1 MASASILQDP
11 SLQAR
16 HKQSVKLSDGR
27 TLGYAEFGSL
37 SDDATT
43 VLAFH
48 GWPGS
53 RLESAVYHSVAGE
66 LNIRLIG
73 VDRPGI
79 GLSSPQPKRKL
90 LDWPADIRELVRYLK
105 LKRYY
110 IIGVSAGGP
119 HALAC
124 AHETAENELLGVGI
138 VSGPGPWAL
147 GTKGASLD
155 LKVTLNAVAYAPW
168 LVRYFMNATIVKPAQ
183 DPDPAKL
190 DQMMRSQMKKMPP
203 ADLAFAKNYPGTV
216 DIMIAAVRESFKQGA
231 DSNVRDGQMLTLDW
245 GFELQNIK
253 IKKVLLWHG
262 TADVNVPVARGRYL
276 AEHVPHAVLKE
287 FEDGTH
293 ITIHEHAKEILRDLI
308 ADSSRREES
317 NEV

>member
-1 MASASILQDP
+1 MASVSILQDP

-16 HKQSVKLSDGR
+16 HKQSVTLSDGR

-37 SDDATT
+37 SDDATI

-53 RLESAVYHSVAGE
+53 RLESAVFHPAASQ
-66 LNIRLIG
+66 LNVRIIG
-73 VDRPGI
+73 IDRPGI

-90 LDWPADIRELVRYLK
+90 LDWPADVRELVRYLK
-105 LKRYY
+105 LERYY

-155 LKVTLNAVAYAPW
+155 LKAILNAIAYAPW
-168 LVRYFMNATIVKPAQ
+168 LVRYFMNSTFVKPAQ
-183 DPDPAKL
+183 DQDPAKL

-203 ADLAFAKNYPGTV
+203 ADLAFAEKYPDKV
-216 DIMIAAVRESFKQGA
+216 DIMIAAVRESFKQGV
-231 DSNVRDGQMLTLDW
+231 DSNVRDGQMLTSDW

-253 IKKVLLWHG
+253 FEKVLVWHG
-262 TADVNVPVARGRYL
+262 TEDVNVPVARGRYL
-276 AEHVPHAVLKE
+276 AEHIPHAVLRE
-287 FEDGTH
+287 YEGDTH
-293 ITIHEHAKEILRDLI
+293 ITIHEHAAEMLRDLI
-308 ADSSRREES
+308 TVST
-317 NEV
+317 